1 MTPVAIL
8 ALTFALPAGAATPV
22 DGAPQDSVE
31 LRGRAACLDH
41 SGHSQQCSG
50 PAPHR
55 FALVASD
62 GLVHPFVPNDQLANI
77 FEDPRVREKDLL
89 VRAREAATRALEII
103 KVFSVRDGKVN
114 DLRYYCDICHINAYV
129 PGPCPCCGREMELVE
144 EPLP

>member
-1 MTPVAIL
+1 MTSVGIL
-8 ALTFALPAGAATPV
+8 LFVGAVAATPPSSP
-22 DGAPQDSVE
+22 PQDSVE
-31 LRGRAACLDH
+31 VRGRAACLDR
-41 SGHSQQCSG
+41 SGHSQQCVG

-55 FALVASD
+55 FALATPD
-62 GLVHPFVPNDQLANI
+62 GPVRPFVANDQLANI

-89 VRAREAATRALEII
+89 VRAREAATYALEII